1 MPLRFAPMVTSCV
14 TLAVAAAG
22 CGGGNERQD
31 ADEPSGTWD
40 VEVTEAEFP
49 AKQNIAKQETMRI
62 AVRNAGDE
70 EIPNLAVTV
79 DSFTRRSEQA
89 DLSDPTRPVWIVDD
103 SPRGGTTAYT
113 NTWALGRVPA
123 GETKT
128 FEWKVTPV
136 VAGDHEITYRV
147 SAGLDGKAKARV
159 SSGGR
164 PEGSFAVSV
173 SRRPAK
179 ARVNPD
185 TGEVERR

>member
-1 MPLRFAPMVTSCV
+1 MPLRLAPTITTCV
-14 TLAVAAAG
+14 SLAVFAAG

-31 ADEPSGTWD
+31 ADEPKGTWR
-40 VEVTEAEFP
+40 VEVVDATFP
-49 AKQNIAKQETMRI
+49 DEQNIAKQETMRI
-62 AVRNAGDE
+62 TVRNADDRD
-70 EIPNLAVTV
+70 IPNLAVTV

-89 DLSDPTRPVWIVDD
+89 DLADATRPVWIVDD
-103 SPRGGTTAYT
+103 SPRGGTTAYA

-123 GETKT
+123 GGEKT

-136 VAGDHEITYRV
+136 VAGDHEVSYRV

-159 SSGGR
+159 DGGGR
-164 PEGSFAVSV
+164 PEGSFDVSI

>member
-1 MPLRFAPMVTSCV
+1 MSLRLATIVPCAALAAFAV
-14 TLAVAAAG
+14 G
-22 CGGGNERQD
+22 CGGGERQD
-31 ADEPSGTWD
+31 EDEPAGTWN
-40 VEVTEAEFP
+40 VEVVDASFP
-49 AKQNIAKQETMRI
+49 ARQHIAKQETMRI
-62 AVRNAGDE
+62 EVRNADDRD
-70 EIPNLAVTV
+70 IPNLAVTV
-79 DSFTRRSEQA
+79 DAFTRRSEQA
-89 DLSDPTRPVWIVDD
+89 ALADPTRPVWIVDD

-136 VAGDHEITYRV
+136 VAGDHEISYRV
-147 SAGLDGKAKARV
+147 AAGLDGKAKARIGG
-159 SSGGR
+159 GGR
-164 PEGSFAVSV
+164 PEGSFDVSI